1 MKLIH
6 CFACFW
12 IICFA
17 TNLYAQQ
24 ATVKGRVTDA
34 QGGALEYAAI
44 YVEGTNI
51 GTTTNEAGD
60 YSIKLSKGTYT
71 LVFQYVGF
79 KTQSQTIT
87 MEGENIL
94 LDVVLST
101 EAMMLKEIIVE
112 RSDKDPAYAII
123 RQAQA
128 KRKYYL
134 NEEVKSYQCKVYI
147 KGLNRLSSKPK
158 SFMGVRIDLD
168 TGIVYLSESLSELSY
183 QQPNQYKERMIAS
196 KVSGDP
202 RGFSFNQ
209 ASNSWLN
216 LYENISAQELTERGL
231 VSPIAA
237 NAMAYYRYRLEGAF
251 YQNEVL
257 VNKIRVIP
265 RRRLAPAYSGFI
277 YITEGTWRIHSTD
290 LYLQKGVVEFVDSIT
305 VKQVYAPIKENIWL
319 PLSQKFY
326 FSADGF
332 GFKGDGYFAFVYSDY
347 KVEPAF
353 DKKYFSKEVITVE
366 KESNKKDSIF
376 WEKIR
381 PVPLTLEE
389 NLDYQRK
396 DSIRIMKESPAYK
409 DSLDRE
415 RNKLSVGEVLWAG
428 YTYRNTA
435 RKKSFSFQPIF
446 STFQYNT
453 VEGLVTDFTLEYQK
467 NYEDRR
473 YFSIQPT
480 FRYGFANQRFQAKIE
495 TAYRF
500 NPLANAQISL
510 EGGRYVEQISR
521 VQSISP
527 FVNSV
532 YTLFREE
539 NFLKMYEKS
548 YWKLRYQHRLL
559 KGLRMFTELEYAN
572 RSPMQ
577 NSTDYAFRNVEGRE
591 FTSNVPATRENISAE
606 FERNQALTFGLVLLV
621 DFKQKYARYPDRLFV
636 IESKYPTLKLNYR
649 RGVPILGSE
658 VNYDFL
664 TFGVFQSLSLGLV
677 GNMEYNVEVGSF
689 LSNRQMTFID
699 YRHFLGNQTI
709 FYRDAFGGFQLLDY
723 YRYSTNQAYMLANFE
738 HHFEGFL
745 LNSIPLLKRLK
756 WQTVAS
762 ANYLYTQDARH
773 YLELGVGIEHIF
785 KILRVDFITAFQRG
799 QRVSTGLRVGLGF

>member
-1 MKLIH
+1 MRLVSCLACC
-6 CFACFW
+6 CFVCL
-12 IICFA
+12 A
-17 TNLYAQQ
+17 TQLSAQQ

-34 QGGALEYAAI
+34 QGDALSYAAI

-51 GTTTNEAGD
+51 GTTTNEEGD
-60 YSIKLSKGTYT
+60 YATKLSNGTYT

-87 MEGENIL
+87 IEGENIL

-101 EAMMLKEIIVE
+101 EAMLLKEIIVE
-112 RSDKDPAYAII
+112 RSDQDPAYAII

-134 NEEVKSYQCKVYI
+134 NEEIKSYQCKVYI

-209 ASNSWLN
+209 ATNAWLN

-251 YQNEVL
+251 YQQGEL

-305 VKQVYAPIKENIWL
+305 VKQVYAPVQDDIWL

-332 GFKGDGYFAFVYSDY
+332 GFKGNGYFAFVYSDY
-347 KVEPAF
+347 IVEPAF
-353 DKKYFSKEVITVE
+353 DKKHFNKEVITVE

-376 WEKIR
+376 WEQIR

-396 DSIRIMKESPAYK
+396 DSIRIMKESPVYK

-453 VEGLVTDFTLEYQK
+453 VEGLVTDFTLDYQK

-473 YFSIQPT
+473 FFSVQPT
-480 FRYGFANQRFQAKIE
+480 LRYGFANQRFQAKIA

-510 EGGRYVEQISR
+510 EGGRYVEQVSR

-539 NFLKMYEKS
+539 NFLKIYEKS
-548 YWKLRYQHRLL
+548 YGKVRYQHRLL

-572 RSPMQ
+572 RNPMQ
-577 NSTDYAFRNVEGRE
+577 NNSDYAFRDVEGRA
-591 FTSNVPATRENISAE
+591 FTSNVPLTRENISAE
-606 FERNQALTFGLVLLV
+606 FEQNQALTFGLVMLV

-636 IESKYPTLKLNYR
+636 IESKYPTFRLNYR
-649 RGVPILGSE
+649 RGIPILGSD

-664 TFGVFQSLSLGLV
+664 TLGVFQDLSLGLV
-677 GNMEYNVEVGSF
+677 GNTEYNFEIGAF
-689 LSNRQMTFID
+689 LSSNQMTFID
-699 YRHFLGNQTI
+699 FRHFLGNQTI
-709 FYRDAFGGFQLLDY
+709 FYREAFGGFQLLDY
-723 YRYSTNQAYMLANFE
+723 YKFSTNQAYLLANFE

-745 LNSIPLLKRLK
+745 LNAIPLLRRLK

-773 YLELGVGIEHIF
+773 YFELGVGIEHIF
-785 KILRVDFITAFQRG
+785 KILRVDFITAFQSG
-799 QRVSTGLRVGLGF
+799 EKINTGLRVGLGF